1 LHGALHCHIVPVVTT
16 AAGAQWHLARR
27 AGYDGSHL
35 SPADPQTLPT
45 RPPLILLAACA
56 VPMLAAA
63 QAASAPAA
71 DDASSDT
78 SPASMEAP
86 ERAAAPAGEPD
97 VVLSDEGTATQASNP
112 SASASTP
119 PASAAPR
126 PAPAPGHK
134 PPFEWPPRER
144 FEGAIGP
151 VVTLGRGPGDTG
163 ASTSIT
169 PGFFLRYKG
178 VSISN
183 TGAFVTRGRHDDIF
197 RGFGADL
204 RYSDTIRTNF
214 GLRLDRGR
222 SSSAPGLDSV
232 GATVRGRVS
241 TTWTPP
247 RDDRLYGWRFTG
259 TLTADLLNRGG
270 GQTFDVSASRDWYFG
285 PYLIWS
291 LGGDLGAA
299 SGQYMRQQYGVRPDE
314 AQRSGFPAYMPGAGL
329 RDVSVGTTW
338 RLEFDPRWVAFWGGS
353 IGRLLGPAAAS
364 PLTVCPSHWELQGG
378 VARRF

>member
-1 LHGALHCHIVPVVTT
+1 
-16 AAGAQWHLARR
+16 
-27 AGYDGSHL
+27 
-35 SPADPQTLPT
+35 LPT

-56 VPMLAAA
+56 VPVLAAA
-63 QAASAPAA
+63 QAASAPPA
-71 DDASSDT
+71 DGVPGDA
-78 SPASMEAP
+78 SPASVNAPAPGNAAASDASDASDAGAAGGTALPADNPAPSDEGASTPEA
-86 ERAAAPAGEPD
+86 AAAPRR
-97 VVLSDEGTATQASNP
+97 TA
-112 SASASTP
+112 
-119 PASAAPR
+119 
-126 PAPAPGHK
+126 APGHK
-134 PPFEWPPRER
+134 PPFDLPPRER

-151 VVTLGRGPGDTG
+151 VVSIGRGPGDTG
-163 ASTSIT
+163 ASTSVT

-259 TLTADLLNRGG
+259 TLTADLLGRGG

-314 AQRSGFPAYMPGAGL
+314 AQRSGYPAYEPGPGL

-338 RLEFDPRWVAFWGGS
+338 RLEFDSRWVAFWGGS
-353 IGRLLGPAAAS
+353 VGRLLGPAAAS
-364 PLTVCPSHWELQGG
+364 PLTVNPSHWELQGG